1 VSDSITAV
9 LSDSRASDESAPIE
23 DNAEIILND
32 FKNIMMM
39 QNENITTRFDRYVN
53 EPEQEYTEEEI
64 KEAEYIYNAMI
75 TNPEEVSEAIDETTV
90 SPDVT
95 TEETITG
102 ETITEVLSDEAIQE
116 YINEMFSD
124 SD

>member
-1 VSDSITAV
+1 
-9 LSDSRASDESAPIE
+9 
-23 DNAEIILND
+23 
-32 FKNIMMM
+32 MMM

-75 TNPEEVSEAIDETTV
+75 TNPEEVSEAIDETTTV
-90 SPDVT
+90 SPEVA
-95 TEETITG
+95 TEETITE

-116 YINEMFSD
+116 YIDEMFSD